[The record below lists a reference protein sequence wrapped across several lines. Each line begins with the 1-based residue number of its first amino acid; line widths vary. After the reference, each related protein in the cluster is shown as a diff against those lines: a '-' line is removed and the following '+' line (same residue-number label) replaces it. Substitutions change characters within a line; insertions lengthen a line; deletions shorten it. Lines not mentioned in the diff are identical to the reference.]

1 MCRTCLIVPAVA
13 LLLGACK
20 PAAPP
25 ATDDS
30 AAAAEAIKAADAA
43 WEKAVSSKDT
53 TGAMGAVASDGAV
66 LGPNAPAA
74 TTPDAIKGMFV
85 TFWGMPAISIHWT
98 ATKVEAAK
106 SGELG
111 YSMGSY
117 QLSWNDA
124 KGKPMSDKGKYV
136 TVWRKQA
143 DGSWKVVYDI
153 FNSDQPP
160 QGM

>member
-20 PAAPP
+20 PAAP
-25 ATDDS
+25 AVTDDS

-53 TGAMGAVASDGAV
+53 TASLAALESGGAV
-66 LGPNAPAA
+66 LGPNSPAA
-74 TTPDAIKGMFV
+74 ATPEAIKGMFA
-85 TFWGMPAISIHWT
+85 TFWAMPAISIHWT
-98 ATKVEAAK
+98 ATRVEAAK

-153 FNSDQPP
+153 FNSDQPAT
-160 QGM
+160 GM